1 MSARAATVVPQNV
14 EKLPLFHW
22 RPGARLLTVGSRDGA
37 DFAGNPLAD
46 RNTFQREVTPEFLT
60 ESLTKLHVDGLAA
73 TWSASLNEPAGID
86 ALLAA
91 AGDEIPLVIATPG
104 IGDAAVL
111 DRLLPRVSAWLLLA
125 TADEK
130 PLDRLI
136 LAEGRHVEVLVG
148 LTEGAVLPALPWERA
163 VAIHLCAVRTAEAD
177 RIDNWCVDARPRLPA
192 TSLIYDHHHP
202 HTDCR
207 SCGERVV
214 WRHGGRSRLDANA
227 RDGLAICRACGTAST
242 VRVS

>member
-37 DFAGNPLAD
+37 DFAGDPQAD
-46 RNTFQREVTPEFLT
+46 RNTFQREVTSEFLT
-60 ESLTKLHVDGLAA
+60 ESRTKLHVDGLAA
-73 TWSASLNEPAGID
+73 TWSASLDEPAGID
-86 ALLAA
+86 TLLAA
-91 AGDEIPLVIATPG
+91 AEEGYPLVIATPG
-104 IGDAAVL
+104 IGDAALL
-111 DRLLPRVSAWLLLA
+111 DRLLPRVDAWLLLI

-130 PLDRLI
+130 SLDRRI

-148 LTEGAVLPALPWERA
+148 LAEGAALPRLPWEQA
-163 VAIHLCAVRTAEAD
+163 AAIHLCAVRTAEAD
-177 RIDNWCVDARPRLPA
+177 RIDTWCSEARPRLPA
-192 TSLIYDHHHP
+192 ASSVYDHHHP

-214 WRHGGRSRLDANA
+214 WRHGGRSRVDAET
-227 RDGLAICRACGTAST
+227 RDGLVVCRACGTAST